1 MADGGEGEDE
11 IQFLRTDDEVV
22 LQCTATI
29 HKEQQKLCLAAEGFG
44 NRLCFL
50 ESTSNS
56 KNVPP
61 DLSICTFVLE
71 QSLSVRALQEMLA
84 NTVEKSEG
92 QVDVEKWKFMM
103 KTAQGGGH
111 RTLLYGHAILLRHSY
126 SGMYLCCLSTS
137 RSSTD
142 KLAFDVGL
150 QEDTTG
156 EACWWTI
163 HPASK
168 QRSEGEKVRVGD
180 DLILVSVSSERYLHL
195 SYGNGSLHVDAAFQQ
210 TLWSV
215 APISSGSEAAQGYLI
230 GGDVLRLLHGHMDE
244 CLTVPSGEHGEEQ
257 RRTVHYEGG
266 AVSVH
271 ARSLWR
277 LETLRV
283 AWSGSHIRW
292 GQPFRL
298 RHVTTGKYLSLME
311 DKNLLLMDKEKADVK
326 STAFTFRSSKE
337 KLDVGV
343 RKEVDGMGTS
353 EIKYGDSVCYIQH
366 VDTGLWL
373 TYQSVDVKSVRM
385 GSIQRKAIMHHEGHM
400 DDGIS
405 LSRSQHEESRTA
417 RVIRSTVFLFNRFI
431 RGLDALSKKAKAT
444 TVDLPIES
452 VSLSLQDLIGYF
464 HPPDE
469 HLEHEDKQNRL
480 RALKNRQNLFQE
492 EGMINLVL
500 ECIDRLH
507 VYSSAAHFADVAG
520 REAGESWKSILNSL
534 YELLAALIRGNRK
547 NCAQFSGS
555 LDWLISRLER
565 LEASSGI
572 LEVLHC
578 VLVESPE
585 ALNIIKEG
593 HIKSIISLLDKH
605 GRNHKV
611 LDVLCSL
618 CVCHGVAVRSN
629 QHLICDNLLPGRDL
643 LLQTRLVNHVSSM
656 RPNIFLGV
664 SEGSAQYKK
673 WYYELMVDHTE
684 PFVTAEATH
693 LRVGWASTEGYSPY
707 PGGGEE
713 WGGNGVGDDLFS
725 YGFDGLHLWSGCIA
739 RTVSSPNQH
748 LLRTDDVISC
758 CLDLSAPSISFRING
773 QPVQG
778 MFENFNIDGLF
789 FPVVSFSAGIKVRF
803 LLGGRH
809 GEFKFLPPP
818 GYAPCYEAVL
828 PKEKLKVEHSREYK
842 QERTYTRD
850 LLGPTVSLTQAAF
863 TPIPVDTSQIVLPPH
878 LERIRE
884 KLAENIHELWV
895 MNKIELGWQYGPVRD
910 DNKRQ
915 HPCLVEFSKLP
926 EQERN
931 YNLQMSLETL
941 KTLLAL
947 GCHVGISDEHAED
960 KVKKMKLPKNYQLT
974 SGYKPAPMDLSFI
987 KLTPSQE
994 AMVDK
999 LAENAHNVWARD
1011 RIRQG
1016 WTYGIQQ
1023 DVKNRRNP
1031 RLVPYTLL
1039 DDRTKKS
1046 NKDSLREAVRTLLGY
1061 GYNLEAPDQDHAA
1074 RAEVCSGTGERFRIF
1089 RAEKTYAVKAGRWYF
1104 EFETVTAG
1112 DMRVGWSRPGCQP
1125 DQELGSDERA
1135 FAFDGFKAQRWHQ
1148 GNEHYGR
1155 SWQAGD
1161 VVGCMVDMNEHTM
1174 MFTLNGEIL
1183 LDDSGSELA
1192 FKDFDV
1198 GDGFIPVCSLGVAQ
1212 VGRMNFGK
1220 DVSTLKYFTICGL
1233 QEGYEPFAVNTN
1245 RDITMWLSKRLPQ
1258 FLQVPS
1264 NHEHIEVTR
1273 IDGTIDS
1280 SPCLKV
1286 TQKSFGSQNSHTD
1299 IMFYR
1304 LSMPIEC
1311 AEVFSKTVA
1320 GGLPG
1325 AGLFGPK
1332 NDLEDYDADS
1342 DFEVLMKT
1350 AHGHL
1355 VPDRV
1360 DKDKEATKPEFNN
1373 HKDYAQEKPSRLKQR
1388 FLLRRTK
1395 PDYSTSHSA
1404 RLTEDV
1410 LADDRDDYDFLMQ
1423 TSTYYYS
1430 VRIFPGQ
1437 EPANVWVGWIT
1448 SDFHQYDT
1456 GFDLDR
1462 VRTVT
1467 VTLGDEKG
1475 KVHESFAIDSLC
1487 GFGIKRSNCY
1497 MVCAGES
1504 MSPGQGRNNNGL
1516 EIGCVVDAASG
1527 LLTFIANGKELSTYY
1542 QVEPSTKLFPAVFA
1556 QATSPNVFQFELGR
1570 IKNVMPLSAGLF
1582 KSEHKNPV
1590 PQCPPR
1596 LHVQFL
1602 SHVLWSRM
1610 PNQFLKVDVSRI
1622 SERQG
1627 WLVQCLDPLQFMS
1640 LHIPEENRSVDILEL
1655 TEQEELLKF
1664 HYHTLRLYSAVCALG
1679 NHRVAHA
1686 LCSHVDEP
1694 QLLYAIENKY
1704 MPGLLRAGYYDL
1716 LIDIHLSSYATARL
1730 MMNNEY
1736 IVPMTEETKS
1746 ITLFPNENK
1755 KHGLPGIGLSTS
1767 LRPRM
1772 QFSSPSFVSVSNECY
1787 QYSPEFP
1794 LDILKAKTIQML
1806 TEAVKEGSL
1815 HARDPVGG
1823 TTEFLFV
1830 PLIKLF
1836 YTLLIMGIFHNED
1849 LKHILQLIEPSVFKE
1864 AATPEEESDTLEKEL
1879 SVDDAKLQGA
1889 GEEEAKGGKRPKEG
1903 LLQMKLP
1910 EPVKLQMCLL
1920 LQYLCDCQVRH
1931 RIEAIVAF
1939 SDDFVAKLQDNQRF
1953 RYNEVMQA
1961 LNMSAALTARKTK
1974 EFRSPPQEQINML
1987 LNFKDDKS
1995 ECPCPEEIRDQLL
2008 DFHEDLMTHCGIELD
2023 EDGSLDGNSDLTI
2036 RGRLLSLVEK
2046 VTYLKKKQ
2054 AEKPVESDSKK
2065 SSTLQQ
2071 LISETMVRWAQE
2083 SVIEDPELVRAMFVL
2098 LHRQY
2103 DGIGGLVRALPKT
2116 YTINGVSVE
2125 DTINLLASLGQI
2137 RSLLSVRMGKEEEKL
2152 MIRGLGDIMNNKVFY
2167 QHPNLMRA
2175 LGMHETVM
2183 EVMVNVL
2190 GGGES
2195 KEITFPKMVA
2205 NCCRFLC
2212 YFCRISRQNQ
2222 KAMFDH
2228 LSYLLENSSVGLA
2241 SPAMRGSTP
2250 LDVAAASVMDNN
2262 ELALALREPDL
2273 EKVVRYL
2280 AGCGLQSCQL
2290 LVSKGYPDIGW
2301 NPVEGERYLDF
2312 LRFAVFCNGESV
2324 EENANVVVRLLIRR
2338 PECFGPALRG
2348 EGGNGLLAAMEE
2360 AIKIAE
2366 DPSRDGPSPNSG
2378 SSKTLDTEEEE
2389 DDTIHMGNAIMTFY
2403 AALIDLLGRCAPEMH
2418 LIHAGKGEAIRIR
2431 SILRSLI
2438 PLGDL
2443 VGVISIA
2450 FQMPTIAKDGNV
2462 VEPDMSA
2469 GFCPDHKAAMV
2480 LFLDRVYGIEVQD
2493 FLLHLLEVGFLP
2505 DLRAAASLDTA
2516 ALSATDM
2523 ALALNRYLC
2532 TAVLPLLT
2540 RCAPLFAGTEHHASL
2555 IDSLLHT
2562 VYRLSKG
2569 CSLTKAQRDSIE
2581 VCLLSICGQLRP
2593 SMMQHLLRRLV
2604 FDVPL
2609 LNEHAKMPLKLLTN
2623 HYERCWKYYCL
2634 PGGWG
2639 NFGAASEEEL
2649 HLSRKLF
2656 WGIFDALSQKK
2667 YEQEL
2672 FKLALPCLSAV
2683 AGALPPDYMESNY
2696 VSMMEKQS
2704 SMDSEGNF
2712 NPQPV
2717 DTSNITIPEK
2727 LEYFINKYAEHS
2739 HDKWSMDK
2747 LANGWIYGEIYSDSS
2762 KVQPLMKPYKLLSE
2776 KEKEIYRWPI
2786 KESLKTMLAW
2796 GWRIERTREGDS
2808 MALYNRTRRISQT
2821 SQVSVDAA
2829 HGYSPRAIDMSN
2841 VTLSRDLHAMA
2852 EMMAENY
2859 HNIWAKKKKMELE
2872 SKGGGNHPLLVPY
2885 DTLTAKEKAKDRE
2898 KAQDILKFLQ
2908 INGYAVSRGFKDL
2921 ELDTPSIEK
2930 RFAYSF
2936 LQQLIRYVD
2945 EAHQYILE
2953 FDPDFLQ
2960 CFSLYL
2966 KLRSFNF
2973 RSHQEAICI
2982 IRGQDGGSRGKG
2994 EHFPYEQEIKFFAKV
3009 VLPLIDQ
3016 YFKNHRLYFLSAASR
3031 PLCSGGHASNK
3042 EKEMVTSLFCKLGVL
3057 VRHRIS
3063 LFGNDATSI
3072 VNCLHILGQTLDA
3085 RTVMKTGLESV
3096 KSALRAFL
3104 DNAAEDL
3111 EKTMENLKQGQF
3123 THTRNQPKGVTQII
3137 NYTTVALLPML
3148 SSLFEHIGQH
3158 QFGEDLILEDVQVSC
3173 YRILTSLYALG
3184 TSKSIYVER
3193 QRSALG
3199 ECLAAFAGAFPVAFL
3214 ETHLDKHNIYSI
3226 YNTKSSRERA
3236 ALSLPT
3242 NVEDVCPNIPSLEKL
3257 MEEIVELAESGIR
3270 YTQMPHVMEVILPML
3285 CSYMSRWWEHGPEN
3299 NPERA
3304 EMCCTALNSEH
3315 MNTLLGNIL
3324 KIIYNNL
3331 GIDEGAWMKR
3341 LAVFSQPI
3349 INKVKPQLLKTHF
3362 LPLMEKL
3369 KKKAAMVVSEEDH
3382 LKAEA
3387 RGDMSEAEL
3396 LILDEFT
3403 TLARDLYAFY
3413 PLLIRFVDYNR
3424 AKWLKE
3430 PNPEAEEL
3438 FRMVAE
3444 VFIYWSKSHNFKRE
3458 EQNFVV
3464 QNEINNMSFL
3474 ITDTKSKMSKAAV
3487 SDQERKKMKR
3497 KGDRYSMQ
3505 TSLIVAALK
3514 RLLPIGLNI
3523 CAPGDQELIALA
3535 KNRFSLKDTED
3546 EVRDIIRSNIHLQ
3559 GKLED
3564 PAIRWQMALY
3574 KDLPNRTDDTSDPEK
3589 TVERVLD
3596 IANVL
3601 FHLEQKS
3608 KRVGRRHYC
3617 LVEHPQR
3624 SKKAV
3629 WHKLL
3634 SKQRKRAVVACFRMA
3649 PLYNLPRHRA
3659 VNLFLQGYEKSWIE
3673 TEEHYFEDKLIEDL
3687 AKPGADPPEEDEG
3700 TKRVDPLHQLIL
3712 LFSRTALTEKCKLE
3726 EDFLYMAY
3734 ADIMAKSCHDEED
3747 DDGEEEVKSFEEKE
3761 MEKQKLLY
3769 QQARLHDRGAAEMVL
3784 QTISASKGETGP
3796 MVAAT
3801 LKLGIAILNGGN
3813 STVQQKMLDYL
3824 KEKKDVGFFQSL
3836 AGLMQSC
3843 SVLDLNAFERQNKA
3857 EGLGMVTEEGSGEKV
3872 LQDDE
3877 FTCDLFRFLQ
3887 LLCEGHNSDFQNYL
3901 RTQTGNNTT
3910 VNIIISTV
3918 DYLLRVQESISDFY
3932 WYYSGKD
3939 VIDEQG
3945 QRNFSKAIQVAKQVF
3960 NTLTE
3965 YIQGPCTG
3973 NQQSL
3978 AHSRLWDAVVGFLHV
3993 FAHMQMK
4000 LSQDSSQIEL
4010 LKELMDLQK
4019 DMVVM
4024 LLSML
4029 EGNVVNGTIGKQ
4041 MVDMLVESSNNVE
4054 MILKFFDMF
4063 LKLKDL
4069 TSSDTFKE
4077 YDPDGKGVIS
4087 KRDFHKAMESH
4098 KHYTQSETEFLLS
4111 CAETDENETLDY
4123 EEFVKRFHEPAKDIG
4138 FNVAVLLT
4146 NLSEHM
4152 PNDTRLQTFLELAES
4167 VLNYFQPFLGRIE
4180 IMGSAKRIERVYFE
4194 ISESSRTQWEKPQVK
4209 ESKRQFI
4216 FDVVNE
4222 GGEKEKME
4230 LFVNFCE
4237 DTIFEMQLAAQISES
4252 DLNERSANKE
4262 ESEKERPEEQ
4272 GPRMAFFSILTVKS
4286 ALFALRY
4293 NILTLM
4299 RMLSLKSLKKQMKKV
4314 KKMTVKDMVTAFFS
4328 SYWSI
4333 FMTLLHFVASVF
4345 RGFFRII
4352 CSLLLGGSLVEGAK
4366 KIKVAELLANMPDP
4380 TQDEVRGDGEE
4391 GERKTLEAA
4400 LPSEDLTDLKE
4411 LTEESD
4417 LLSDIFGLDLK
4428 REGGQYKLIPHNPNA
4443 GLSDLM
4449 SNPVPMPEVQEKFQ
4463 EQKAKEE
4470 EKEEKEETKS
4480 EPEKAE
4486 GEDGEKEEKAKE
4498 DKGKQKLRQLH
4509 THRYGEP
4516 EVPES
4521 AFWKKIIAYQQKL
4534 LNYFARNF
4542 YNMRMLALFVAFA
4555 INFILLFYKVS
4566 TSSVVEGKELPT
4578 RSSSENAKVTSLD
4591 SSSHRIIAVHYVLE
4605 ESSGYMEPTLR
4616 ILAILH
4622 TVISFFCI
4630 IGYYCLKVPLVIFK
4644 REKEVARKLEFDGL
4658 YITEQPSED
4667 DIKGQ
4672 WDRLVINTQSFPN
4685 NYWDKFV
4692 KRKVMDKYGEFYGRD
4707 RISELLGM
4715 DKAALDFSDAR
4726 EKKKP
4731 KKDSSLSA
4739 VLNSI
4744 DVKYQMWKLGVV
4756 FTDNSFLYLAWY
4768 MTMSVLGH
4776 YNNFFFAAHL
4786 LDIAMGF
4793 KTLRTIL
4800 SSVTHNG
4807 KQLVLTV
4814 GLLAVV
4820 VYLYTVVAFNF
4831 FRKFYNKSED
4841 GDTPDMKCDDM
4852 LTCYMFHMY
4861 VGVRAGGGIGD
4872 EIEDPAGDEYEIYRI
4887 IFDITFFFFVIVILL
4902 AIIQGLIIDAF
4913 GELRDQQEQVKEDM
4927 ETKCFI
4933 CGIGN
4938 DYFDTVPHGF
4948 ETHTLQEHNLANYL
4962 FFLMYLINKDETEH
4976 TGQESYVW
4984 KMYQERCWEFFP
4996 AGDCF
5001 RKQYEDQ
5008 LN

>member
-1 MADGGEGEDE
+1 
-11 IQFLRTDDEVV
+11 
-22 LQCTATI
+22 
-29 HKEQQKLCLAAEGFG
+29 
-44 NRLCFL
+44 
-50 ESTSNS
+50 
-56 KNVPP
+56 NVPP

-84 NTVEKSEG
+84 NTEEKAEG
-92 QVDVEKWKFMM
+92 S
-103 KTAQGGGH
+103 AQGGGH

-137 RSSTD
+137 RSSMD

-215 APISSGSEAAQGYLI
+215 APISSGSEVAQGYLI

-266 AVSVH
+266 AVSIH

-298 RHVTTGKYLSLME
+298 RHITTGKYLSLLD
-311 DKNLLLMDKEKADVK
+311 DKSLLLTDKEKADVK
-326 STAFTFRSSKE
+326 STAFCFRSSKE
-337 KLDVGV
+337 KLDIGT
-343 RKEVDGMGTS
+343 RKEVDGMGAP
-353 EIKYGDSVCYIQH
+353 EIKYGDSICFIQH

-373 TYQSVDVKSVRM
+373 TYQSADAKSVRM
-385 GSIQRKAIMHHEGHM
+385 GSLQRKAIMHHEGHM
-400 DDGIS
+400 DDGLT
-405 LSRSQHEESRTA
+405 LSRSQNEESRTA

-431 RGLDALSKKAKAT
+431 RGLDSLNKKVKSST
-444 TVDLPIES
+444 IDLPIES

-469 HLEHEDKQNRL
+469 HLEHENKQNRL

-500 ECIDRLH
+500 ECIDRLN

-520 REAGESWKSILNSL
+520 KEAGEAWKSILNSL

-593 HIKSIISLLDKH
+593 HIKSIICLLDKH

-656 RPNIFLGV
+656 RPNIFLGI
-664 SEGSAQYKK
+664 SEGSAQYRK
-673 WYYELMVDHTE
+673 WYYELMVDHLE
-684 PFVTAEATH
+684 PFVTAESTH

-707 PGGGEE
+707 PGGGAE
-713 WGGNGVGDDLFS
+713 WGGNGVGDDLYS
-725 YGFDGLHLWSGCIA
+725 YGFDGLHLWSGCVA
-739 RTVSSPNQH
+739 RTVNSPNQH

-818 GYAPCYEAVL
+818 GYAPCFEAVL

-842 QERTYTRD
+842 QDRSYTRD
-850 LLGPTVSLTQAAF
+850 LLGPTVSLSQAAF
-863 TPIPVDTSQIVLPPH
+863 TPVPVDTSQIVLPPH

-947 GCHVGISDEHAED
+947 GCHVGIADERAEE
-960 KVKKMKLPKNYQLT
+960 KVKKMKLPKNYQLL

-1031 RLVPYTLL
+1031 RLVPYALL

-1061 GYNLEAPDQDHAA
+1061 GYNLEAPDQDHAT
-1074 RAEVCSGTGERFRIF
+1074 RLDMCSGIMEKFRIF
-1089 RAEKTYAVKAGRWYF
+1089 RTEKTYAVKAGKWYF
-1104 EFETVTAG
+1104 EFEAVTAG
-1112 DMRVGWSRPGCQP
+1112 DMRVGWTRPGCLP
-1125 DQELGSDERA
+1125 DQELGSDEEA
-1135 FAFDGFKAQRWHQ
+1135 FVFDGFKAQRWHQ
-1148 GNEHYGR
+1148 GNEHFGR
-1155 SWQAGD
+1155 SWLAGD

-1192 FKDFDV
+1192 FKDFEV
-1198 GDGFIPVCSLGVAQ
+1198 ADGFLPVCSLGPSQ

-1245 RDITMWLSKRLPQ
+1245 RDITIWLSKRLPQ
-1258 FLQVPS
+1258 FLPVPQ
-1264 NHEHIEVTR
+1264 NHEHIEVMR

-1280 SPCLKV
+1280 CPCLKV
-1286 TQKSFGSQNSHTD
+1286 TQKSFGSQNSKTD
-1299 IMFYR
+1299 VMFFR

-1311 AEVFSKTVA
+1311 AEVFSRSAA

-1325 AGLFGPK
+1325 SGLFGPK
-1332 NDLEDYDADS
+1332 SDLEDYDADS

-1355 VPDRV
+1355 VPDRTERE
-1360 DKDKEATKPEFNN
+1360 KDATKPELNN
-1373 HKDYAQEKPSRLKQR
+1373 HKDYVQEKPSRLKQR
-1388 FLLRRTK
+1388 FMLRRTK
-1395 PDYSTSHSA
+1395 PDYSMSHSA

-1410 LADDRDDYDFLMQ
+1410 LADDRDDYDYLMQ

-1456 GFDLDR
+1456 SFDLDR

-1475 KVHESFAIDSLC
+1475 KVHES
-1487 GFGIKRSNCY
+1487 IKRSNCY

-1504 MSPGQGRNNNGL
+1504 LSPGQGRNNNGL
-1516 EIGCVVDAASG
+1516 EIGCLVDAASG
-1527 LLTFIANGKELSTYY
+1527 LLTFTANGKELGTYY

-1590 PQCPPR
+1590 SQCPPR

-1602 SHVLWSRM
+1602 THVLWSRV
-1610 PNQFLKVDVSRI
+1610 PNHFLKVDVSRI

-1627 WLVQCLDPLQFMS
+1627 WMIQCLNPLQFMA
-1640 LHIPEENRSVDILEL
+1640 LHIPEENRTIDILEL

-1679 NHRVAHA
+1679 NNRVAHA
-1686 LCSHVDEP
+1686 LCSHVDES

-1716 LIDIHLSSYATARL
+1716 LIDIHLNTYATARL
-1730 MMNNEY
+1730 MMNNEF
-1736 IVPMTEETKS
+1736 IVPMTDETKS
-1746 ITLFPNENK
+1746 ITLFPDENK

-1772 QFSSPSFVSVSNECY
+1772 QFSSPSFVSISSECF
-1787 QYSPEFP
+1787 QFSPEFP
-1794 LDILKAKTIQML
+1794 LEILKAKTIEML
-1806 TEAVKEGSL
+1806 TEAVQEGSL
-1815 HARDPVGG
+1815 HVRDPVGG
-1823 TTEFLFV
+1823 STEFLFV

-1849 LKHILQLIEPSVFKE
+1849 LKHILQLIEPRVFKE
-1864 AATPEEESDTLEKEL
+1864 AMSQEDEVDFSEKEF
-1879 SVDDAKLQGA
+1879 SSDEFKSEE
-1889 GEEEAKGGKRPKEG
+1889 GEEETRGEQMPKEG

-1910 EPVKLQMCLL
+1910 EPVKLQMCHL

-1939 SDDFVAKLQDNQRF
+1939 SDDFVAKLQENQRF

-1987 LNFKDDKS
+1987 LNFKDDKND
-1995 ECPCPEEIRDQLL
+1995 CPCPEEIRDQLL

-2023 EDGSLDGNSDLTI
+2023 EDGTLDGNSDSTI
-2036 RGRLLSLVEK
+2036 RGRLLYLMEK

-2054 AEKPVESDSKK
+2054 AEKTVDDDDKT

-2071 LISETMVRWAQE
+2071 LISDTMVRWAQE

-2116 YTINGVSVE
+2116 YTINSVSVE

-2241 SPAMRGSTP
+2241 SPSMRGSTP

-2280 AGCGLQSCQL
+2280 AGCGLQSCPL
-2290 LVSKGYPDIGW
+2290 LICKGYPDIGW

-2360 AIKIAE
+2360 AIQISE
-2366 DPSRDGPSPNSG
+2366 DRTRDGPSPGNG
-2378 SSKTLDTEEEE
+2378 SSETLEIEEQE

-2438 PLGDL
+2438 PLEDL

-2450 FQMPTIAKDGNV
+2450 FHMPTIAKDGTV

-2480 LFLDRVYGIEVQD
+2480 LFLDRVYGIEDQD

-2581 VCLLSICGQLRP
+2581 ECLLSICGQLRP

-2634 PGGWG
+2634 PSGWG

-2696 VSMMEKQS
+2696 VNMMEKQS
-2704 SMDSEGNF
+2704 SMDSDGNF

-2727 LEYFINKYAEHS
+2727 LEYFINKYAEHA
-2739 HDKWSMDK
+2739 HDKWSMEK
-2747 LANGWIYGEIYSDSS
+2747 FANGWTYGETFSESA
-2762 KVQPLMKPYKLLSE
+2762 KVQPLMKQYKLLSE

-2821 SQVSVDAA
+2821 SQISVDTA
-2829 HGYSPRAIDMSN
+2829 HGYTPRAIDMSN

-2859 HNIWAKKKKMELE
+2859 HNIWAKKKKLELE
-2872 SKGGGNHPLLVPY
+2872 AKGGGNHPLLVPY

-2908 INGYAVSRGFKDL
+2908 INGYVVSRGLKDL

-2953 FDPDFLQ
+2953 FD
-2960 CFSLYL
+2960 
-2966 KLRSFNF
+2966 
-2973 RSHQEAICI
+2973 
-2982 IRGQDGGSRGKG
+2982 GGSRGKG
-2994 EHFPYEQEIKFFAKV
+2994 EQFPYEQEIKFFAKV

-3016 YFKNHRLYFLSAASR
+3016 YFKNHRLYFLSSASR
-3031 PLCSGGHASNK
+3031 PLTSGGHASNK

-3096 KSALRAFL
+3096 RMALRAFL

-3123 THTRNQPKGVTQII
+3123 THSRNQPKGVTQII
-3137 NYTTVALLPML
+3137 NYTTVALLPVL

-3173 YRILTSLYALG
+3173 YRILASLYALG

-3199 ECLAAFAGAFPVAFL
+3199 ECLAAFSGAFPVAFL
-3214 ETHLDKHNIYSI
+3214 ETHLNKHNIYSI
-3226 YNTKSSRERA
+3226 YNTKNARDRA
-3236 ALSLPT
+3236 VLNLPT
-3242 NVEDVCPNIPSLEKL
+3242 SVEEVCPNIPSLVKL

-3270 YTQMPHVMEVILPML
+3270 YTQMPHIMEVILPML
-3285 CSYMSRWWEHGPEN
+3285 CSYMSHWWEHGPEN
-3299 NPERA
+3299 NPDRA
-3304 EMCCTALNSEH
+3304 EMCCTALTSEH

-3349 INKVKPQLLKTHF
+3349 ISKAKPQLLKTHF
-3362 LPLMEKL
+3362 LPLMDKL
-3369 KKKAAMVVSEEDH
+3369 KKKAAVVVSDEEH
-3382 LKAEA
+3382 LRAEG

-3474 ITDTKSKMSKAAV
+3474 ISDTKSKMSKAAV

-3535 KNRFSLKDTED
+3535 KNRFSMKDTED
-3546 EVRDIIRSNIHLQ
+3546 EVRDVIRSNLHLQ

-3574 KDLPNRTDDTSDPEK
+3574 KDLPNRTEDSSDPEK

-3601 FHLEQKS
+3601 FHLEQ
-3608 KRVGRRHYC
+3608 VRH
-3617 LVEHPQR
+3617 VEHPQR

-3659 VNLFLQGYEKSWIE
+3659 VNLFLQGYDKSWIE

-3687 AKPGADPPEEDEG
+3687 AKPGEEPPEEDESI
-3700 TKRVDPLHQLIL
+3700 KRVDPLHQLIL

-3784 QTISASKGETGP
+3784 QTISASKGEMGP

-3824 KEKKDVGFFQSL
+3824 KDKKDVGFFQSL

-3872 LQDDE
+3872 MQDDE

-4069 TSSDTFKE
+4069 TSSDAFKE
-4077 YDPDGKGVIS
+4077 YDPDGKGIIS
-4087 KRDFHKAMESH
+4087 KRDFHRAMESH

-4152 PNDTRLQTFLELAES
+4152 PHDTRLQTFLELSES

-4262 ESEKERPEEQ
+4262 ENEKDNPEEED
-4272 GPRMAFFSILTVKS
+4272 PRMGFFSLVTMKS
-4286 ALFALRY
+4286 ALVALKY
-4293 NILTLM
+4293 NLMTLM
-4299 RMLSLKSLKKQMKKV
+4299 KMLSMKSLKKQMKRV
-4314 KKMTVKDMVTAFFS
+4314 KKMTMKDMVMALFS

-4333 FMTLLHFVASVF
+4333 LVGLLHFACSVV

-4380 TQDEVRGDGEE
+4380 TQDEVRGEEEE
-4391 GERKTLEAA
+4391 GERKPTEAA
-4400 LPSEDLTDLKE
+4400 LPAEDLTDLQT

-4443 GLSDLM
+4443 GLSDLL
-4449 SNPVPMPEVQEKFQ
+4449 STPSLAPMPEVQEKIQ
-4463 EQKAKEE
+4463 EKVKED

-4486 GEDGEKEEKAKE
+4486 GEDGEKEEKTKE

-4509 THRYGEP
+4509 MHRYGEP
-4516 EVPES
+4516 EVQES
-4521 AFWKKIIAYQQKL
+4521 VFWKNIIAYQQKL

-4566 TSSVVEGKELPT
+4566 TSAVTEEKELPVVSDGEST
-4578 RSSSENAKVTSLD
+4578 KLNILESDDDDERV
-4591 SSSHRIIAVHYVLE
+4591 IAVHYVLE

-4731 KKDSSLSA
+4731 KKDSSFSA

-4841 GDTPDMKCDDM
+4841 GDMPDMKCDDM

>member
-1 MADGGEGEDE
+1 MAEGGEGEDE
-11 IQFLRTDDEVV
+11 IQFLRTNYSLTIGTTSRAWEAHFVVDDEVV
-22 LQCTATI
+22 LQCTATV

-84 NTVEKSEG
+84 NTEEKAEG
-92 QVDVEKWKFMM
+92 LVDVEKWS
-103 KTAQGGGH
+103 AQGGGH

-137 RSSTD
+137 RSSMD

-215 APISSGSEAAQGYLI
+215 APISSGSEVAQGYLI

-266 AVSVH
+266 AVSIH

-298 RHVTTGKYLSLME
+298 RHITTGKYLSLLD
-311 DKNLLLMDKEKADVK
+311 DKSLLLTDKEKADVK
-326 STAFTFRSSKE
+326 STAFCFRSSKE
-337 KLDVGV
+337 KLDIGT
-343 RKEVDGMGTS
+343 RKEVDGMGAP
-353 EIKYGDSVCYIQH
+353 EIKYGDSICFIQH

-373 TYQSVDVKSVRM
+373 TYQSADAKSVRM
-385 GSIQRKAIMHHEGHM
+385 GSLQRKAIMHHEGHM
-400 DDGIS
+400 DDGLT
-405 LSRSQHEESRTA
+405 LSRSQNEESRTA

-431 RGLDALSKKAKAT
+431 RGLDSLSKKVKSST
-444 TVDLPIES
+444 IDLPIES

-469 HLEHEDKQNRL
+469 HLEHENKQNRL

-500 ECIDRLH
+500 ECIDRLN

-520 REAGESWKSILNSL
+520 KEAGEAWKSILNSL

-593 HIKSIISLLDKH
+593 HIKSIICLLDKH

-656 RPNIFLGV
+656 RPNIFLGI
-664 SEGSAQYKK
+664 SEGSAQYRK
-673 WYYELMVDHTE
+673 WYYELMVDHLE
-684 PFVTAEATH
+684 PFVTAESTH

-707 PGGGEE
+707 PGGGAE
-713 WGGNGVGDDLFS
+713 WGGNGVGDDLYS
-725 YGFDGLHLWSGCIA
+725 YGFDGLHLWSGCVA
-739 RTVSSPNQH
+739 RSVNSPNQH

-818 GYAPCYEAVL
+818 GYAPCFEAVL
-828 PKEKLKVEHSREYK
+828 PKEKLKVENSREYK
-842 QERTYTRD
+842 QDRSYTRD
-850 LLGPTVSLTQAAF
+850 LLGPTVSLSQAAF
-863 TPIPVDTSQIVLPPH
+863 TPVPVDTSQIVLPPH

-947 GCHVGISDEHAED
+947 GCHVGIADERAEE
-960 KVKKMKLPKNYQLT
+960 KVKKMKLPKNYQLL

-1031 RLVPYTLL
+1031 RLVPYALL

-1061 GYNLEAPDQDHAA
+1061 GYNLEAPDQDHAT
-1074 RAEVCSGTGERFRIF
+1074 RLDVCSGIMEKFRIF
-1089 RAEKTYAVKAGRWYF
+1089 RTEKTYAVKTGKWYF
-1104 EFETVTAG
+1104 EFEAVTAG
-1112 DMRVGWSRPGCQP
+1112 DMRVGWTRPGCLP
-1125 DQELGSDERA
+1125 DQELGSDEEA
-1135 FAFDGFKAQRWHQ
+1135 FVFDGFKAQRWHQ
-1148 GNEHYGR
+1148 GNEHFGR
-1155 SWQAGD
+1155 SWLAGD

-1192 FKDFDV
+1192 FKDFEV
-1198 GDGFIPVCSLGVAQ
+1198 ADGFLPVCSLGPSQ

-1245 RDITMWLSKRLPQ
+1245 RDITIWLSKRLPQ
-1258 FLQVPS
+1258 FLPVPQ
-1264 NHEHIEVTR
+1264 NHEHIEVMR

-1280 SPCLKV
+1280 CPCLKV
-1286 TQKSFGSQNSHTD
+1286 TQKSFGSQNSKTD
-1299 IMFYR
+1299 VMFFR

-1311 AEVFSKTVA
+1311 AEVFSRSAA

-1325 AGLFGPK
+1325 SGLFGPK

-1355 VPDRV
+1355 VPDRTERE
-1360 DKDKEATKPEFNN
+1360 KDATKPELNN
-1373 HKDYAQEKPSRLKQR
+1373 HKDYVQEKPSRLKQR
-1388 FLLRRTK
+1388 FMLRRTK
-1395 PDYSTSHSA
+1395 PDYSMSHSA

-1410 LADDRDDYDFLMQ
+1410 LADDRDDYDYLMQ

-1456 GFDLDR
+1456 SFDLDR

-1475 KVHESFAIDSLC
+1475 KVHES
-1487 GFGIKRSNCY
+1487 IKRSNCY

-1504 MSPGQGRNNNGL
+1504 LSPGQGRNNNGL
-1516 EIGCVVDAASG
+1516 EIGCLVDAASG
-1527 LLTFIANGKELSTYY
+1527 LLTFTANGKELGTYY

-1590 PQCPPR
+1590 SQCPPR

-1602 SHVLWSRM
+1602 THVLWSRV
-1610 PNQFLKVDVSRI
+1610 PNHFLKVDVSRI

-1627 WLVQCLDPLQFMS
+1627 WMIQCLNPLQFMA
-1640 LHIPEENRSVDILEL
+1640 LHIPEENRTIDILEL

-1679 NHRVAHA
+1679 NNRVAHA
-1686 LCSHVDEP
+1686 LCSHVDES

-1716 LIDIHLSSYATARL
+1716 LIDIHLNTYATARL
-1730 MMNNEY
+1730 MMNNEF
-1736 IVPMTEETKS
+1736 IVPMTDETKS
-1746 ITLFPNENK
+1746 ITLFPDENK

-1772 QFSSPSFVSVSNECY
+1772 QFSSPSFVSISSECF
-1787 QYSPEFP
+1787 QFSPEFP
-1794 LDILKAKTIQML
+1794 LEILKAKTIEML
-1806 TEAVKEGSL
+1806 TEAVQEGSL
-1815 HARDPVGG
+1815 HVRDPVGG
-1823 TTEFLFV
+1823 STEFLFV

-1849 LKHILQLIEPSVFKE
+1849 LKHILQLIEPRVFKE
-1864 AATPEEESDTLEKEL
+1864 AMSQEDEIDFSEKEFSSDELKSEEEEETR
-1879 SVDDAKLQGA
+1879 
-1889 GEEEAKGGKRPKEG
+1889 GEQMPKEG

-1910 EPVKLQMCLL
+1910 EPVKLQMCHL

-1939 SDDFVAKLQDNQRF
+1939 SDDFVAKLQENQRF

-1987 LNFKDDKS
+1987 LNFKDDKND
-1995 ECPCPEEIRDQLL
+1995 CPCPEEIRDQLL

-2023 EDGSLDGNSDLTI
+2023 EDGTLDGNSDSTI
-2036 RGRLLSLVEK
+2036 RGRLLYLMEK

-2054 AEKPVESDSKK
+2054 DEKTVDEEDKT

-2071 LISETMVRWAQE
+2071 LISDTMVRWAQE

-2116 YTINGVSVE
+2116 YTINSVSVE

-2241 SPAMRGSTP
+2241 SPSMRGSTP

-2280 AGCGLQSCQL
+2280 AGCGLQSCPL
-2290 LVSKGYPDIGW
+2290 LICKGYPDIGW

-2360 AIKIAE
+2360 AIQISE
-2366 DPSRDGPSPNSG
+2366 DRTRDGPSPSNG
-2378 SSKTLDTEEEE
+2378 SSKTLEIEEQE

-2438 PLGDL
+2438 PLEDL

-2450 FQMPTIAKDGNV
+2450 FHMPTIAKDGTV

-2480 LFLDRVYGIEVQD
+2480 LFLDRVYGIEDQD

-2581 VCLLSICGQLRP
+2581 ECLLSICGQLRP

-2634 PGGWG
+2634 PSGWG

-2696 VSMMEKQS
+2696 VNMMEKQS
-2704 SMDSEGNF
+2704 SMDSDGNF

-2727 LEYFINKYAEHS
+2727 LEYFINKYAEHA
-2739 HDKWSMDK
+2739 HDKWSMEK
-2747 LANGWIYGEIYSDSS
+2747 FANGWTYGETFSESA
-2762 KVQPLMKPYKLLSE
+2762 KVQPLMKQYKLLSE

-2821 SQVSVDAA
+2821 SQISVDTA
-2829 HGYSPRAIDMSN
+2829 HGYTPRAIDMSN

-2859 HNIWAKKKKMELE
+2859 HNIWAKKKKLELE
-2872 SKGGGNHPLLVPY
+2872 AKVGGGNHPLLVPY

-2908 INGYAVSRGFKDL
+2908 INGYVVSRGLKDL

-2953 FDPDFLQ
+2953 FD
-2960 CFSLYL
+2960 
-2966 KLRSFNF
+2966 
-2973 RSHQEAICI
+2973 
-2982 IRGQDGGSRGKG
+2982 GGSRGKG
-2994 EHFPYEQEIKFFAKV
+2994 EQFPYEQEIKFFAKV

-3016 YFKNHRLYFLSAASR
+3016 YFKNHRLYFLSSASR
-3031 PLCSGGHASNK
+3031 PLSSGGHASNK

-3096 KSALRAFL
+3096 RMALRAFL

-3123 THTRNQPKGVTQII
+3123 THSRNQPKGVTQII
-3137 NYTTVALLPML
+3137 NYTTVALLPVL

-3173 YRILTSLYALG
+3173 YRILASLYALG

-3199 ECLAAFAGAFPVAFL
+3199 ECLAAFSGAFPVAFL
-3214 ETHLDKHNIYSI
+3214 ETHLNKHNIYSI
-3226 YNTKSSRERA
+3226 YNTKNARDRA
-3236 ALSLPT
+3236 VLNLPT
-3242 NVEDVCPNIPSLEKL
+3242 SVEEVCPNIPSLMKL

-3270 YTQMPHVMEVILPML
+3270 YTQMPHIMEVILPML
-3285 CSYMSRWWEHGPEN
+3285 CSYMSHWWEHGPEN
-3299 NPERA
+3299 NPDKA
-3304 EMCCTALNSEH
+3304 EMCCTALTSEH

-3349 INKVKPQLLKTHF
+3349 ISKAKPQLLKTHF
-3362 LPLMEKL
+3362 LPLMDKL
-3369 KKKAAMVVSEEDH
+3369 KKKAAVVVSDEEH
-3382 LKAEA
+3382 LRAEG

-3474 ITDTKSKMSKAAV
+3474 ISDTKSKMSKAAV

-3535 KNRFSLKDTED
+3535 KNRFSMKDTED
-3546 EVRDIIRSNIHLQ
+3546 EVRDVIRSNLHLQ

-3574 KDLPNRTDDTSDPEK
+3574 KDLPNRTEDSSDPEK

-3601 FHLEQKS
+3601 FHLEQ
-3608 KRVGRRHYC
+3608 
-3617 LVEHPQR
+3617 VEHPQR

-3659 VNLFLQGYEKSWIE
+3659 VNLFLQGYDKSWIE

-3687 AKPGADPPEEDEG
+3687 AKPGEEPPEEDESL
-3700 TKRVDPLHQLIL
+3700 KRVDPLHQLIL

-3747 DDGEEEVKSFEEKE
+3747 DDGEEEVKSFEVTGSQRSKEKE

-3784 QTISASKGETGP
+3784 QTISASKGEMGP

-3824 KEKKDVGFFQSL
+3824 KDKKDVGFFQSL

-3872 LQDDE
+3872 MQDDE

-4069 TSSDTFKE
+4069 TSSDAFKE
-4077 YDPDGKGVIS
+4077 YDPDGKGIIS
-4087 KRDFHKAMESH
+4087 KRDFHRAMESH

-4152 PNDTRLQTFLELAES
+4152 PHDTRLQTFLELSES

-4252 DLNERSANKE
+4252 DLNERSASKE
-4262 ESEKERPEEQ
+4262 ENEKDNPEEED
-4272 GPRMAFFSILTVKS
+4272 PRMGFFSLVTMKS
-4286 ALFALRY
+4286 ALVALKY
-4293 NILTLM
+4293 NLM
-4299 RMLSLKSLKKQMKKV
+4299 TVMKMLSMKSLKKQMKKV
-4314 KKMTVKDMVTAFFS
+4314 KKMTMKDMVMALFS

-4333 FMTLLHFVASVF
+4333 LVGLLHFACSVV

-4380 TQDEVRGDGEE
+4380 TQDEVRGEEEE
-4391 GERKTLEAA
+4391 GERKPTEAA
-4400 LPSEDLTDLKE
+4400 LPAEDLTDLQT

-4443 GLSDLM
+4443 GLSDLL
-4449 SNPVPMPEVQEKFQ
+4449 STPSLAPMPEVQEKIQ
-4463 EQKAKEE
+4463 EKVKED

-4486 GEDGEKEEKAKE
+4486 GEDGEKEEKTKE

-4516 EVPES
+4516 EVQES
-4521 AFWKKIIAYQQKL
+4521 VFWKNIIAYQQKL

-4566 TSSVVEGKELPT
+4566 TSAVTEEKELPVVSDGEST
-4578 RSSSENAKVTSLD
+4578 KLNILESDDERV
-4591 SSSHRIIAVHYVLE
+4591 IAVHYVLE

-4731 KKDSSLSA
+4731 KKDSSFSA

-4841 GDTPDMKCDDM
+4841 GDMPDMKCDDM

>member
-1 MADGGEGEDE
+1 MAEGGEGEDE

-22 LQCTATI
+22 LQCTATV

-84 NTVEKSEG
+84 NTEEKAEG
-92 QVDVEKWKFMM
+92 LVDVEKWS
-103 KTAQGGGH
+103 AQGGGH

-137 RSSTD
+137 RSSMD

-215 APISSGSEAAQGYLI
+215 APISSGSEVAQGYLI

-266 AVSVH
+266 AVSIH

-298 RHVTTGKYLSLME
+298 RHITTGKYLSLLD
-311 DKNLLLMDKEKADVK
+311 DKSLLLTDKEKADVK
-326 STAFTFRSSKE
+326 STAFCFRSSKE
-337 KLDVGV
+337 KLDIGT
-343 RKEVDGMGTS
+343 RKEVDGMGAP
-353 EIKYGDSVCYIQH
+353 EIKYGDSICFIQH

-373 TYQSVDVKSVRM
+373 TYQSADAKSVRM
-385 GSIQRKAIMHHEGHM
+385 GSLQRKAIMHHEGHM
-400 DDGIS
+400 DDGLT
-405 LSRSQHEESRTA
+405 LSRSQNEESRTA

-431 RGLDALSKKAKAT
+431 RGLDSLSKKVKSST
-444 TVDLPIES
+444 IDLPIES

-469 HLEHEDKQNRL
+469 HLEHENKQNRL

-500 ECIDRLH
+500 ECIDRLN

-520 REAGESWKSILNSL
+520 KEAGEAWKSILNSL

-593 HIKSIISLLDKH
+593 HIKSIICLLDKH

-656 RPNIFLGV
+656 RPNIFLGI
-664 SEGSAQYKK
+664 SEGSAQYRK
-673 WYYELMVDHTE
+673 WYYELMVDHLE
-684 PFVTAEATH
+684 PFVTAESTH

-707 PGGGEE
+707 PGGGAE
-713 WGGNGVGDDLFS
+713 WGGNGVGDDLYS
-725 YGFDGLHLWSGCIA
+725 YGFDGLHLWSGCVA
-739 RTVSSPNQH
+739 RSVNSPNQH

-818 GYAPCYEAVL
+818 GYAPCFEAVL
-828 PKEKLKVEHSREYK
+828 PKEKLKVENSREYK
-842 QERTYTRD
+842 QDRSYTRD
-850 LLGPTVSLTQAAF
+850 LLGPTVSLSQAAF
-863 TPIPVDTSQIVLPPH
+863 TPVPVDTSQIVLPPH

-947 GCHVGISDEHAED
+947 GCHVGIADERAEE
-960 KVKKMKLPKNYQLT
+960 KVKKMKLPKNYQLL

-1031 RLVPYTLL
+1031 RLVPYALL

-1061 GYNLEAPDQDHAA
+1061 GYNLEAPDQDHAT
-1074 RAEVCSGTGERFRIF
+1074 RLDVCSGIMEKFRIF
-1089 RAEKTYAVKAGRWYF
+1089 RTEKTYAVKAGKWYF
-1104 EFETVTAG
+1104 EFEAVTAG
-1112 DMRVGWSRPGCQP
+1112 DMRVGWTRPGCLP
-1125 DQELGSDERA
+1125 DQELGSDEEA
-1135 FAFDGFKAQRWHQ
+1135 FVFDGFKAQRWHQ
-1148 GNEHYGR
+1148 GNEHFGR
-1155 SWQAGD
+1155 SWLAGD

-1192 FKDFDV
+1192 FKDFEV
-1198 GDGFIPVCSLGVAQ
+1198 ADGFLPVCSLGPSQ

-1245 RDITMWLSKRLPQ
+1245 RDITIWLSKRLPQ
-1258 FLQVPS
+1258 FLPVPQ
-1264 NHEHIEVTR
+1264 NHEHIEVMR

-1280 SPCLKV
+1280 CPCLKV
-1286 TQKSFGSQNSHTD
+1286 TQKSFGSQNSKTD
-1299 IMFYR
+1299 VMFFR

-1311 AEVFSKTVA
+1311 AEVFSRSA
-1320 GGLPG
+1320 AGLPG
-1325 AGLFGPK
+1325 SGLFGPK

-1355 VPDRV
+1355 VPDRTERE
-1360 DKDKEATKPEFNN
+1360 KDATKPELNN
-1373 HKDYAQEKPSRLKQR
+1373 HKDYVQEKPSRLKQR
-1388 FLLRRTK
+1388 FMLRRTK
-1395 PDYSTSHSA
+1395 PDYSMSHSA

-1410 LADDRDDYDFLMQ
+1410 LADDRDDYDYLMQ

-1456 GFDLDR
+1456 SFDLDR

-1475 KVHESFAIDSLC
+1475 KVHES
-1487 GFGIKRSNCY
+1487 IKRSNCY

-1504 MSPGQGRNNNGL
+1504 LSPGQGRNNNGL
-1516 EIGCVVDAASG
+1516 EIGCLVDAASG
-1527 LLTFIANGKELSTYY
+1527 LLTFTANGKELGTYY

-1590 PQCPPR
+1590 SQCPPR

-1602 SHVLWSRM
+1602 THVLWSRV
-1610 PNQFLKVDVSRI
+1610 PNHFLKVDVSRI

-1627 WLVQCLDPLQFMS
+1627 WMIQCLNPLQFMA
-1640 LHIPEENRSVDILEL
+1640 LHIPEENRTIDILEL

-1679 NHRVAHA
+1679 NNRVAHA
-1686 LCSHVDEP
+1686 LCSHVDES

-1716 LIDIHLSSYATARL
+1716 LIDIHLNTYATARL
-1730 MMNNEY
+1730 MMNNEF
-1736 IVPMTEETKS
+1736 IVPMTDETKS
-1746 ITLFPNENK
+1746 ITLFPDENK

-1772 QFSSPSFVSVSNECY
+1772 QFSSPSFVSISSECF
-1787 QYSPEFP
+1787 QFSPEFP
-1794 LDILKAKTIQML
+1794 LEILKAKTIEML
-1806 TEAVKEGSL
+1806 TEAVQEGSL
-1815 HARDPVGG
+1815 HVRDPVGG
-1823 TTEFLFV
+1823 STEFLFV

-1849 LKHILQLIEPSVFKE
+1849 LKHILQLIEPRVFKE
-1864 AATPEEESDTLEKEL
+1864 AMSQEDEIDFSEKEFSSDEL
-1879 SVDDAKLQGA
+1879 KSEE
-1889 GEEEAKGGKRPKEG
+1889 GEGETRGEQMPKEG

-1910 EPVKLQMCLL
+1910 EPVKLQMCHL

-1939 SDDFVAKLQDNQRF
+1939 SDDFVAKLQENQRF

-1987 LNFKDDKS
+1987 LNFKDDKND
-1995 ECPCPEEIRDQLL
+1995 CPCPEEIRDQLL

-2023 EDGSLDGNSDLTI
+2023 EDGTLDGNSDSTI
-2036 RGRLLSLVEK
+2036 RGRLLYLMEK

-2054 AEKPVESDSKK
+2054 DEKTVDEEDKT

-2071 LISETMVRWAQE
+2071 LISDTMVRWAQE

-2116 YTINGVSVE
+2116 YTINSVSVE

-2241 SPAMRGSTP
+2241 SPSMRGSTP

-2280 AGCGLQSCQL
+2280 AGCGLQSCPL
-2290 LVSKGYPDIGW
+2290 LICKGYPDIGW

-2360 AIKIAE
+2360 AIQISE
-2366 DPSRDGPSPNSG
+2366 DRTRDGPSPSNG
-2378 SSKTLDTEEEE
+2378 SSKTLEIEEQE

-2438 PLGDL
+2438 PLEDL

-2450 FQMPTIAKDGNV
+2450 FHMPTIAKDGTV

-2480 LFLDRVYGIEVQD
+2480 LFLDRVYGIEDQD

-2581 VCLLSICGQLRP
+2581 ECLLSICGQLRP

-2634 PGGWG
+2634 PSGWG

-2696 VSMMEKQS
+2696 VNMMEKQS
-2704 SMDSEGNF
+2704 SMDSDGNF

-2727 LEYFINKYAEHS
+2727 LEYFINKYAEHA
-2739 HDKWSMDK
+2739 HDKWSMEK
-2747 LANGWIYGEIYSDSS
+2747 FANGWTYGETFSESA
-2762 KVQPLMKPYKLLSE
+2762 KVQPLMKQYKLLSE

-2821 SQVSVDAA
+2821 SQISVDTA
-2829 HGYSPRAIDMSN
+2829 HGYTPRAIDMSN

-2859 HNIWAKKKKMELE
+2859 HNIWAKKKKLELE
-2872 SKGGGNHPLLVPY
+2872 AKVGGGNHPLLVPY

-2908 INGYAVSRGFKDL
+2908 INGYVVSRGLKDL

-2953 FDPDFLQ
+2953 FD
-2960 CFSLYL
+2960 
-2966 KLRSFNF
+2966 
-2973 RSHQEAICI
+2973 
-2982 IRGQDGGSRGKG
+2982 GGSRGKG
-2994 EHFPYEQEIKFFAKV
+2994 EQFPYEQEIKFFAKV

-3016 YFKNHRLYFLSAASR
+3016 YFKNHRLYFLSSASR
-3031 PLCSGGHASNK
+3031 PLSSGGHASNK

-3096 KSALRAFL
+3096 RMALRAFL

-3123 THTRNQPKGVTQII
+3123 THSRNQPKGVTQII
-3137 NYTTVALLPML
+3137 NYTTVALLPVL

-3173 YRILTSLYALG
+3173 YRILASLYALG

-3199 ECLAAFAGAFPVAFL
+3199 ECLAAFSGAFPVAFL
-3214 ETHLDKHNIYSI
+3214 ETHLNKHNIYSI
-3226 YNTKSSRERA
+3226 YNTKNARDRA
-3236 ALSLPT
+3236 VLNLPT
-3242 NVEDVCPNIPSLEKL
+3242 SVEEFCPNIPSLMKL

-3270 YTQMPHVMEVILPML
+3270 YTQMPHIMEVILPML
-3285 CSYMSRWWEHGPEN
+3285 CSYMSHWWEHGPEN
-3299 NPERA
+3299 NPDKA
-3304 EMCCTALNSEH
+3304 EMCCTALTSEH

-3349 INKVKPQLLKTHF
+3349 ISKAKPQLLKTHF
-3362 LPLMEKL
+3362 LPLMDKL
-3369 KKKAAMVVSEEDH
+3369 KKKAAVVVSDEEH
-3382 LKAEA
+3382 LRAEG

-3474 ITDTKSKMSKAAV
+3474 ISDTKSKMSKAAV

-3535 KNRFSLKDTED
+3535 KNRFSMKDTED
-3546 EVRDIIRSNIHLQ
+3546 EVRDVIRSNLHLQ

-3574 KDLPNRTDDTSDPEK
+3574 KDLPNRTEDSSDPEK

-3601 FHLEQKS
+3601 FHLEQ
-3608 KRVGRRHYC
+3608 
-3617 LVEHPQR
+3617 VEHPQR

-3659 VNLFLQGYEKSWIE
+3659 VNLFLQGYDKSWIE

-3687 AKPGADPPEEDEG
+3687 AKPGEEPPEEDESL
-3700 TKRVDPLHQLIL
+3700 KRVDPLHQLIL

-3747 DDGEEEVKSFEEKE
+3747 DDGEEEVKSFEVTGSQRSKEKE

-3784 QTISASKGETGP
+3784 QTISASKGEMGP

-3824 KEKKDVGFFQSL
+3824 KDKKDVGFFQSL

-3872 LQDDE
+3872 MQDDE

-4069 TSSDTFKE
+4069 TSSDAFKE
-4077 YDPDGKGVIS
+4077 YDPDGKGIIS
-4087 KRDFHKAMESH
+4087 KRDFHRAMESH

-4152 PNDTRLQTFLELAES
+4152 PHDTRLQTFLELSES

-4262 ESEKERPEEQ
+4262 ENEKDNPEEED
-4272 GPRMAFFSILTVKS
+4272 PRMGFFSLVTMKS
-4286 ALFALRY
+4286 ALVALKY
-4293 NILTLM
+4293 NLM
-4299 RMLSLKSLKKQMKKV
+4299 TVMKMLSMKSLKKQMKKV
-4314 KKMTVKDMVTAFFS
+4314 KKMTMKDMVMALFS

-4333 FMTLLHFVASVF
+4333 LVGLLHFACSVV

-4380 TQDEVRGDGEE
+4380 TQDEVRGEEEE
-4391 GERKTLEAA
+4391 GERKPTEAA
-4400 LPSEDLTDLKE
+4400 LPAEDLTDLQT

-4443 GLSDLM
+4443 GLSDLL
-4449 SNPVPMPEVQEKFQ
+4449 STPSLAPMPEVQEKIQ
-4463 EQKAKEE
+4463 EKVKED

-4486 GEDGEKEEKAKE
+4486 GEDGEKEEKTKE

-4516 EVPES
+4516 EVQES
-4521 AFWKKIIAYQQKL
+4521 VFWKNIIAYQQKL

-4566 TSSVVEGKELPT
+4566 TSAVTEEKELPVVSDGEST
-4578 RSSSENAKVTSLD
+4578 KLNILESDDERV
-4591 SSSHRIIAVHYVLE
+4591 IAVHYVLE

-4731 KKDSSLSA
+4731 KKDSSFSA

-4841 GDTPDMKCDDM
+4841 GDMPDMKCDDM

>member
-1 MADGGEGEDE
+1 MAEGGEGEDE
-11 IQFLRTDDEVV
+11 IQFLRTNYSLTIGTTSRAWEAHFVVDDEVV
-22 LQCTATI
+22 LQCTATV

-84 NTVEKSEG
+84 NTEEKAEG
-92 QVDVEKWKFMM
+92 LVDVEKWS
-103 KTAQGGGH
+103 AQGGGH

-137 RSSTD
+137 RSSMD

-215 APISSGSEAAQGYLI
+215 APISSGSEVAQGYLI

-266 AVSVH
+266 AVSIH

-298 RHVTTGKYLSLME
+298 RHITTGKYLSLLD
-311 DKNLLLMDKEKADVK
+311 DKSLLLTDKEKADVK
-326 STAFTFRSSKE
+326 STAFCFRSSKE
-337 KLDVGV
+337 KLDIGT
-343 RKEVDGMGTS
+343 RKEVDGMGAP
-353 EIKYGDSVCYIQH
+353 EIKYGDSICFIQH

-373 TYQSVDVKSVRM
+373 TYQSADAKSVRM
-385 GSIQRKAIMHHEGHM
+385 GSLQRKAIMHHEGHM
-400 DDGIS
+400 DDGLT
-405 LSRSQHEESRTA
+405 LSRSQNEESRTA

-431 RGLDALSKKAKAT
+431 RGLDSLNKKVKSSII
-444 TVDLPIES
+444 DLPIES

-469 HLEHEDKQNRL
+469 HLEHENKQNRL

-500 ECIDRLH
+500 ECIDRLN

-520 REAGESWKSILNSL
+520 KEAGEAWKSILNSL

-593 HIKSIISLLDKH
+593 HIKSIICLLDKH

-656 RPNIFLGV
+656 RPNIFLGI
-664 SEGSAQYKK
+664 SEGSAQYRK
-673 WYYELMVDHTE
+673 WYYELMVDHLE
-684 PFVTAEATH
+684 PFVTAESTH

-707 PGGGEE
+707 PGGGAE
-713 WGGNGVGDDLFS
+713 WGGNGVGDDLYS
-725 YGFDGLHLWSGCIA
+725 YGFDGLHLWSGCVA
-739 RTVSSPNQH
+739 RTVNSPNQH

-818 GYAPCYEAVL
+818 GYAPCFEAVL

-842 QERTYTRD
+842 QDRSYTRD
-850 LLGPTVSLTQAAF
+850 LLGPTVSLSQAAF
-863 TPIPVDTSQIVLPPH
+863 TPVPVDTSQIVLPPH

-947 GCHVGISDEHAED
+947 GCHVGIADERAEE
-960 KVKKMKLPKNYQLT
+960 KVKKMKLPKNYQLL

-1031 RLVPYTLL
+1031 RLVPYALL

-1061 GYNLEAPDQDHAA
+1061 GYNLEAPDQDHAT
-1074 RAEVCSGTGERFRIF
+1074 RLDMCSGIMEKFRIF
-1089 RAEKTYAVKAGRWYF
+1089 RTEKTYAVKAGKWYF
-1104 EFETVTAG
+1104 EFEAVTAG
-1112 DMRVGWSRPGCQP
+1112 DMRVGWTRPGCLP
-1125 DQELGSDERA
+1125 DQELGSDEEA
-1135 FAFDGFKAQRWHQ
+1135 FVFDGFKAQRWHQ
-1148 GNEHYGR
+1148 GNEHFGR
-1155 SWQAGD
+1155 SWLAGD

-1192 FKDFDV
+1192 FKDFEV
-1198 GDGFIPVCSLGVAQ
+1198 ADGFLPVCSLGPSQ

-1245 RDITMWLSKRLPQ
+1245 RDITIWLSKRLPQ
-1258 FLQVPS
+1258 FLPVPQ
-1264 NHEHIEVTR
+1264 NHEHIEVMR

-1280 SPCLKV
+1280 CPCLKV
-1286 TQKSFGSQNSHTD
+1286 TQKSFGSQNSKTD
-1299 IMFYR
+1299 VMFFR

-1311 AEVFSKTVA
+1311 AEVFSRSAA

-1325 AGLFGPK
+1325 SGLFGPK

-1355 VPDRV
+1355 VPDRTERE
-1360 DKDKEATKPEFNN
+1360 KDATKPELNN
-1373 HKDYAQEKPSRLKQR
+1373 HKDYVQEKPSRLKQR
-1388 FLLRRTK
+1388 FMLRRTK

-1410 LADDRDDYDFLMQ
+1410 LADDRDDYDYLMQ

-1456 GFDLDR
+1456 SFDLDR

-1475 KVHESFAIDSLC
+1475 KVHES
-1487 GFGIKRSNCY
+1487 IKRSNCY

-1504 MSPGQGRNNNGL
+1504 LSPGQGRNNNGL
-1516 EIGCVVDAASG
+1516 EIGCLVDAASG
-1527 LLTFIANGKELSTYY
+1527 LLTFTANGKELGTYY

-1590 PQCPPR
+1590 SQCPPR

-1602 SHVLWSRM
+1602 THVLWSRV
-1610 PNQFLKVDVSRI
+1610 PNHFLKVDVSRI

-1627 WLVQCLDPLQFMS
+1627 WMIQCLNPLQFMA
-1640 LHIPEENRSVDILEL
+1640 LHIPEENRTIDILEL

-1679 NHRVAHA
+1679 NNRVAHA
-1686 LCSHVDEP
+1686 LCSHVDES

-1716 LIDIHLSSYATARL
+1716 LIDIHLNTYATARL
-1730 MMNNEY
+1730 MMNNEF
-1736 IVPMTEETKS
+1736 IVPMTDETKS
-1746 ITLFPNENK
+1746 ITLFPDENK

-1772 QFSSPSFVSVSNECY
+1772 QFSSPSFVSISSECF
-1787 QYSPEFP
+1787 QFSPEFP
-1794 LDILKAKTIQML
+1794 LEILKAKTIEML
-1806 TEAVKEGSL
+1806 TEAVQEGSL
-1815 HARDPVGG
+1815 HVRDPVGG
-1823 TTEFLFV
+1823 STEFLFV

-1849 LKHILQLIEPSVFKE
+1849 LKHILQLIEPRVFKE
-1864 AATPEEESDTLEKEL
+1864 AMSQEDEVDFSEKEF
-1879 SVDDAKLQGA
+1879 SSDEFKSEE
-1889 GEEEAKGGKRPKEG
+1889 GEEETRGEQMPKEG

-1910 EPVKLQMCLL
+1910 EPVKLQMCHL

-1939 SDDFVAKLQDNQRF
+1939 SDDFVAKLQENQRF

-1987 LNFKDDKS
+1987 LNFKDDKND
-1995 ECPCPEEIRDQLL
+1995 CPCPEEIRDQLL

-2023 EDGSLDGNSDLTI
+2023 EDGTLDGNSDSTI
-2036 RGRLLSLVEK
+2036 RGRLLYLMEK

-2054 AEKPVESDSKK
+2054 AEKTVDDDDKT

-2071 LISETMVRWAQE
+2071 LISDTMVRWAQE

-2116 YTINGVSVE
+2116 YTINSVSVE

-2241 SPAMRGSTP
+2241 SPSMRGSTP

-2280 AGCGLQSCQL
+2280 AGCGLQSCPL
-2290 LVSKGYPDIGW
+2290 LICKGYPDIGW

-2360 AIKIAE
+2360 AIQISE
-2366 DPSRDGPSPNSG
+2366 DRTRDGPSPSNG
-2378 SSKTLDTEEEE
+2378 SSKTLEIEEQE

-2438 PLGDL
+2438 PLEDL

-2450 FQMPTIAKDGNV
+2450 FHMPTIAKDGTV

-2480 LFLDRVYGIEVQD
+2480 LFLDRVYGIEDQD

-2581 VCLLSICGQLRP
+2581 ECLLSICGQLRP

-2634 PGGWG
+2634 PSGWG

-2696 VSMMEKQS
+2696 VNMMEKQS
-2704 SMDSEGNF
+2704 SMDSDGNF

-2727 LEYFINKYAEHS
+2727 LEYFINKYAEHA
-2739 HDKWSMDK
+2739 HDKWSMEK
-2747 LANGWIYGEIYSDSS
+2747 FANGWTYGETFSESA
-2762 KVQPLMKPYKLLSE
+2762 KVQPLMKQYKLLSE

-2821 SQVSVDAA
+2821 SQISVDTA
-2829 HGYSPRAIDMSN
+2829 HGYTPRAIDMSN

-2859 HNIWAKKKKMELE
+2859 HNIWAKKKKLELE
-2872 SKGGGNHPLLVPY
+2872 AKVGGGNHPLLVPY

-2908 INGYAVSRGFKDL
+2908 INGYVVSRGLKDL

-2953 FDPDFLQ
+2953 FD
-2960 CFSLYL
+2960 
-2966 KLRSFNF
+2966 
-2973 RSHQEAICI
+2973 
-2982 IRGQDGGSRGKG
+2982 GGSRGKG
-2994 EHFPYEQEIKFFAKV
+2994 EQFPYEQEIKFFAKV

-3016 YFKNHRLYFLSAASR
+3016 YFKNHRLYFLSSASR
-3031 PLCSGGHASNK
+3031 PLSSGGHASNK

-3096 KSALRAFL
+3096 RMALRAFL

-3123 THTRNQPKGVTQII
+3123 THSRNQPKGVTQII
-3137 NYTTVALLPML
+3137 NYTTVALLPVL

-3173 YRILTSLYALG
+3173 YRILASLYALG

-3199 ECLAAFAGAFPVAFL
+3199 ECLAAFSGAFPVAFL
-3214 ETHLDKHNIYSI
+3214 ETHLNKHNIYSI
-3226 YNTKSSRERA
+3226 YNTKNARDRA
-3236 ALSLPT
+3236 VLNLPAS
-3242 NVEDVCPNIPSLEKL
+3242 VEEVCPNIPSLVKL

-3270 YTQMPHVMEVILPML
+3270 YTQMPHIMEVILPML
-3285 CSYMSRWWEHGPEN
+3285 CSYMSHWWEHGPEN
-3299 NPERA
+3299 NPDRA
-3304 EMCCTALNSEH
+3304 EMCCTALTSEH

-3349 INKVKPQLLKTHF
+3349 ISKAKPQLLKTHF
-3362 LPLMEKL
+3362 LPLMDKL
-3369 KKKAAMVVSEEDH
+3369 KKKAAVVVSDEEH
-3382 LKAEA
+3382 LRAEG

-3474 ITDTKSKMSKAAV
+3474 ISDTKSKMSKAAV

-3535 KNRFSLKDTED
+3535 KNRFSMKDTED
-3546 EVRDIIRSNIHLQ
+3546 EVRDVIRSNLHLQ

-3574 KDLPNRTDDTSDPEK
+3574 KDLPNRTEDSSDPEK

-3608 KRVGRRHYC
+3608 ACVGRGYFFW
-3617 LVEHPQR
+3617 VEHPQR

-3659 VNLFLQGYEKSWIE
+3659 VNLFLQGYDKSWIE

-3687 AKPGADPPEEDEG
+3687 AKPGEEPPEEDESI
-3700 TKRVDPLHQLIL
+3700 KRVDPLHQLIL

-3784 QTISASKGETGP
+3784 QTISASKGEMGP

-3824 KEKKDVGFFQSL
+3824 KDKKDVGFFQSL

-3872 LQDDE
+3872 MQDDE

-4069 TSSDTFKE
+4069 TSSDAFKE
-4077 YDPDGKGVIS
+4077 YDPDGKGIIS
-4087 KRDFHKAMESH
+4087 KRDFHRAMESH

-4152 PNDTRLQTFLELAES
+4152 PHDTRLQTFLELSES

-4262 ESEKERPEEQ
+4262 ENEKDNPEEED
-4272 GPRMAFFSILTVKS
+4272 PRMGFFSLVTMKS
-4286 ALFALRY
+4286 ALVALKY
-4293 NILTLM
+4293 NLMTLM
-4299 RMLSLKSLKKQMKKV
+4299 KMLSMKSLKKQMKKV
-4314 KKMTVKDMVTAFFS
+4314 KKMTMKDMVMALFS

-4333 FMTLLHFVASVF
+4333 LVGLLHFACSVV
-4345 RGFFRII
+4345 RGFFRIV

-4380 TQDEVRGDGEE
+4380 TQDEVRGEEEE
-4391 GERKTLEAA
+4391 GERKPTEAA
-4400 LPSEDLTDLKE
+4400 LPAEDLTDLQT

-4443 GLSDLM
+4443 GLSDLL
-4449 SNPVPMPEVQEKFQ
+4449 STPSLAPMPEVQEKIQ
-4463 EQKAKEE
+4463 EKVKED

-4486 GEDGEKEEKAKE
+4486 GEDGEKEEKTKE

-4516 EVPES
+4516 EVQES
-4521 AFWKKIIAYQQKL
+4521 VFWKNIIAYQQKL

-4566 TSSVVEGKELPT
+4566 TSAVTEEKELPVVSDGEST
-4578 RSSSENAKVTSLD
+4578 KLNILESDDDERV
-4591 SSSHRIIAVHYVLE
+4591 IAVHYVLE

-4731 KKDSSLSA
+4731 KKDSSFSA

-4841 GDTPDMKCDDM
+4841 GDMPDMKCDDM